1 MEATT
6 TTRRITIDP
15 ITRLEGHGKID
26 IFLDDKG
33 EVTKAYYQIPELRG
47 FEIFSKGRPAEDMP
61 QITSRICGVC
71 PTAHH
76 MAGTKALDD
85 LYQVD
90 PPLAAKKIRELI
102 YNLFMLEDHALHVYI
117 LGGPDFIVGPDA
129 PKELLN
135 VVGVIGKVG
144 VDVGKKVISMRR
156 QLRELISYLGGKVIH
171 PVFGLPGG
179 VAKGIAL
186 EDLPKFKEVAH
197 DGLEFAK
204 FTLQVFKDIVLKNE
218 SYVKMITSET
228 YTYKTYYMGLVDENN
243 KVNFYDGKVRVV
255 DPSGKEFIKFAPQQ
269 YLDHIAEQVE
279 PWSYVK
285 FPYLKTIGWK
295 GFVDGIESG
304 VYSVAPLARLNVADG
319 MATAEAQKAC
329 DELYKTLGGK
339 PVHMTLANH
348 WARVVEMLQAAE
360 RCIELVNDIEITSK
374 DIRTIPTKTPTVGIG
389 IVEAPRGTLIHHYET
404 DERGLITKVNL
415 IVATAH
421 NGARIAMGVDK
432 AAKGLIHGGKVNDG
446 LLNMIEMA
454 FRAYDPC
461 NACATH
467 SLPGEMPLL
476 VNIRDKNGNLIDVLK
491 R

>member
-1 MEATT
+1 
-6 TTRRITIDP
+6 
-15 ITRLEGHGKID
+15 
-26 IFLDDKG
+26 
-33 EVTKAYYQIPELRG
+33 
-47 FEIFSKGRPAEDMP
+47 
-61 QITSRICGVC
+61 
-71 PTAHH
+71 
-76 MAGTKALDD
+76 
-85 LYQVD
+85 
-90 PPLAAKKIRELI
+90 
-102 YNLFMLEDHALHVYI
+102 MLEDHALHVYI

-129 PKELLN
+129 PKEIRN

-156 QLRELISYLGGKVIH
+156 RLRELISYLGGKVIH

-186 EDLPKFKEVAH
+186 EDLPKFKEVAS
-197 DGLEFAK
+197 DGLEFAQ
-204 FTLQVFKDIVLKNE
+204 FTLQVFKDIVLKND
-218 SYVKMITSET
+218 SYVRMITSDT
-228 YTYKTYYMGLVDENN
+228 YTHKTYYMGLVDENN
-243 KVNFYDGKVRVV
+243 KINFYDGKVRVV
-255 DPSGKEFIKFAPQQ
+255 DPNGKEFVKFAPQQ

-285 FPYLKTIGWK
+285 FPYLKTVGWK

-304 VYSVAPLARLNVADG
+304 VYAVAPLARLNASDG
-319 MATAEAQKAC
+319 MATPQAQQAC
-329 DELYKTLGGK
+329 DEFYKTLGGK

-348 WARVVEMLQAAE
+348 WARIVEMLQAAE
-360 RCIELVNDIEITSK
+360 RCVELVNDIEITSK
-374 DIRTIPTKTPTVGIG
+374 DIRTIPTKTPTVGVG

-404 DERGLITKVNL
+404 DDRGLITKVNL

-446 LLNMIEMA
+446 LLNMVEMA

-467 SLPGEMPLL
+467 SLPGEMPLI
-476 VNIRDKNGNLIDVLK
+476 VSIRDKHGNLITELK
-491 R
+491 Q